1 MENTATAPAD
11 RVLSYF
17 DVDTSGENADPAM
30 RALHDPRLREI
41 RKAQKGGGF
50 VFPPHA
56 FESMLVGCCGVLRS
70 TYPLVRRLAP
80 DVLVNAPIKFVHVL
94 HAIVRTIE
102 GSQRGIHPIDLAKL
116 DISSLEQPNNRGC
129 RRCVK
134 RPLGIATTDVS
145 PYVPHVQLFRW
156 GTFSDFV
163 EFDAIELIAWFLYQR
178 LVTTLSVAR
187 RIPQHVLC
195 PFTSIGLVTEGS
207 IELARR
213 LRNERP

>member
-1 MENTATAPAD
+1 MLLA
-11 RVLSYF
+11 
-17 DVDTSGENADPAM
+17 
-30 RALHDPRLREI
+30 RA
-41 RKAQKGGGF
+41 
-50 VFPPHA
+50 
-56 FESMLVGCCGVLRS
+56 
-70 TYPLVRRLAP
+70 VRDNGRAEGT
-80 DVLVNAPIKFVHVL
+80 DLVNAPIKFVHVL

-116 DISSLEQPNNRGC
+116 DINSLEQPNNRGC

-134 RPLGIATTDVS
+134 RSLGIATTDVS

>member
-1 MENTATAPAD
+1 MLASAARD
-11 RVLSYF
+11 HGRAAG
-17 DVDTSGENADPAM
+17 TSA
-30 RALHDPRLREI
+30 I
-41 RKAQKGGGF
+41 
-50 VFPPHA
+50 
-56 FESMLVGCCGVLRS
+56 
-70 TYPLVRRLAP
+70 
-80 DVLVNAPIKFVHVL
+80 NAPIKFAHVL

-116 DISSLEQPNNRGC
+116 DINSLEQPNNRGC

-134 RPLGIATTDVS
+134 RSLGIATTDVS